1 MPGLGHWPGRFD
13 RPRRRLRAGLV
24 QLLFTAAGLGLGLLL
39 PRITAVP
46 TVASSRATEALI
58 GVGFGVLGLV
68 SIIFS
73 LLFLVVQ
80 WAFSSLSPRLNLFRD
95 DPIVWRTFGLAV
107 GVFVFS
113 VTAALV
119 IGNDPEVSVIVPA
132 AEVAGVLATLA
143 LIRTLQVK
151 AFASIQLA
159 PTLSAIA
166 AHGRAILDDLYSPPG
181 PNDPHPAAQLPPLRR
196 TVIWPGRQAV
206 LQQLDLRRLAG
217 ASGTAVIVLRARIG
231 DTLQEGAPAAD
242 LHGGDMTDAAVLGAM
257 VTGQERTFH
266 QDPLFAF
273 RLLADIGLRALSP
286 AVNDPATAVQVLD
299 TTESLLQPLAS
310 RDLDVA
316 EIADDAGTLRLVL
329 DLPSWD
335 DYLQIALDD
344 LIESGAR
351 SPMVLLRARA
361 MLSSLLDAAPPQRK
375 PSIAWRLRRA
385 EELAAGNF
393 PVLWCN
399 MTGADAG

>member
-1 MPGLGHWPGRFD
+1 MRWPARRLGRFD

-24 QLLFTAAGLGLGLLL
+24 QLLCMVAGLGLGLLL
-39 PRITAVP
+39 PRITVAP
-46 TVASSRATEALI
+46 TVASSRVTETLV

-107 GVFVFS
+107 GVFVYS

-119 IGNDPEVSVIVPA
+119 IGNDPEVSVIVPV
-132 AEVAGVLATLA
+132 AEVAGVLAALV

-166 AHGRAILDDLYSPPG
+166 AHGRAIFDDLYPLPG
-181 PNDPHPAAQLPPLRR
+181 SDDPHPAPRLPPLRR
-196 TVIWPGRQAV
+196 TVIWSRRPAV

-242 LHGGDMTDAAVLGAM
+242 LHGGDVTDAAVLGAM

-299 TTESLLQPLAS
+299 TIESLLQPLAS
-310 RDLDVA
+310 RDLDA
-316 EIADDAGTLRLVL
+316 AKITDDDGNLRVVL
-329 DLPSWD
+329 ALPSWD
-335 DYLQIALDD
+335 DYLRIALDD
-344 LIESGAR
+344 LIESGSR
-351 SPMVLLRARA
+351 SPMVLFRARA

-393 PVLWCN
+393 PVLWRN
-399 MTGADAG
+399 TSGSDAG